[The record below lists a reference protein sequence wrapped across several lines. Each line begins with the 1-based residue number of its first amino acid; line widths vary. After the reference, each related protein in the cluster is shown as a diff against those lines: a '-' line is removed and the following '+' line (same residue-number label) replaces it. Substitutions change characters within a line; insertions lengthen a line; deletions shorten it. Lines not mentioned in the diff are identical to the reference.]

1 MLRGYVSEYGACG
14 DGCSFVPIKIKINFL
29 KMKKVGNHSVR
40 KISERTIV
48 EVLKHFKMIQEK

>member
-1 MLRGYVSEYGACG
+1 MPCG
-14 DGCSFVPIKIKINFL
+14 DCLPFVPVKTKINFL